1 MILKLTLLFIS
12 IFMVYVG
19 LKMPNKK
26 QSNIIDAE
34 WEEWGTPNDLYE
46 ELNKKFNFTLDPCAT
61 HDNAKCNNFYTLE
74 EDGLSKD
81 WGGNTVFVNPPYT
94 RGAIGKW
101 IKKAEEES
109 KKPNTTVVCL
119 IPSRT
124 DTKYWHEHCMNAA
137 HIYFIKGRLKFQGE
151 ANNSAPF
158 PSVLV
163 VFSSDLKKYETITAT
178 SSVSK
183 KGIRL

>member
-1 MILKLTLLFIS
+1 MDTKTRELMFSSKS
-12 IFMVYVG
+12 
-19 LKMPNKK
+19 
-26 QSNIIDAE
+26 D
-34 WEEWGTPNDLYE
+34 EWGTPRDLYD
-46 ELNKKFNFTLDPCAT
+46 ELNRVFKFTLDPCSTAA
-61 HDNAKCNNFYTLE
+61 NAKCDNFYTLE

-101 IKKAEEES
+101 IKKAHDES

-124 DTKYWHEHCMNAA
+124 DTKYWHEYCMKAS
-137 HIYFIKGRLKFQGE
+137 HVHFIKGRLKFEGVVD
-151 ANNSAPF
+151 NSAPF
-158 PSVLV
+158 PSAIIVFTNTTSANNLGYYMISDKLV
-163 VFSSDLKKYETITAT
+163 T